1 MCLSF
6 PREIGLKRALC
17 KNKSQWDSYVRMF
30 GNRTSC
36 YTSLYSFT
44 HLNEY
49 GRADYAS
56 ALIDR
61 AWWDFDSG
69 ALGTIDEVKTDVAT
83 LLSRL
88 DGDIRL
94 VATGRG
100 FHIHQLFDEPVRGLH
115 WDRKLQAYEKMMAHG
130 LKTLDGVGNLQKLT
144 RIPGTYNPRRG
155 KWAIPI
161 DHKAFMAN
169 PAVFTIP
176 KKPYEGMEKY
186 DPYYGSV
193 RVGFDFLNWAST
205 AIIKDDVELPQGNIG
220 EITDSGEVPIMPCL
234 DRAIRVDNPSHHVRV
249 ALVQHMAEHL
259 RDFAHPRSISPEE
272 KKAIEESIFQFI
284 NGLGWRDFKP
294 SRTRQGIR
302 SSMNYE
308 RSPTCAWFISRN
320 MCPGKCW
327 RYDGTG
333 KQDN

>member
-1 MCLSF
+1 MSLSF
-6 PREIGLKRALC
+6 PREIGLKRAMC
-17 KNKSQWDSYVRMF
+17 KNKSQWDSYVKLLGSRS
-30 GNRTSC
+30 SC

-44 HLNEY
+44 NLNEY
-49 GRADYAS
+49 GKADYAS

-69 ALGTIDEVKTDVAT
+69 ALGTIEEVKEDVAV

-115 WDRKLQAYEKMMAHG
+115 WDRKLQTYEKIMAHG

-144 RIPGTYNPRRG
+144 RVPGTYNPRRG

-161 DHKAFMAN
+161 DYKAFMAN
-169 PAVFTIP
+169 PAGFAIP
-176 KKPYEGMEKY
+176 KKPYAGMEKY
-186 DPYYGSV
+186 DPYNGSLN
-193 RVGFDFLNWAST
+193 VGFDFVNWAST
-205 AIIKDDVELPQGNIG
+205 AVIKDEVEVPVGEIG
-220 EITDSGEVPIMPCL
+220 EISDSGEVPIMPCL
-234 DRAIRVDNPSHHVRV
+234 ERAIAVDNPSHHVRV

-259 RDFAHPRSISPEE
+259 RDFAHPRSISAEE

-284 NGLGWRDFKP
+284 SGLGWRDFKP
-294 SRTRQGIR
+294 SRTRKGSR
-302 SSMNYE
+302 SSV
-308 RSPTCAWFISRN
+308 
-320 MCPGKCW
+320 G
-327 RYDGTG
+327 
-333 KQDN
+333 